1 MVTWG
6 RSFAVAFKILLVSVL
21 WYVLGFIVG
30 LVIIAMTG
38 GATLLTALSSPWH
51 LRDVVL
57 NPWSA
62 YTMVIGVSSAIIIGA
77 VIAAVGSV
85 ATMVKY
91 IVEEAVREVREARR
105 PAIAG

>member
-6 RSFAVAFKILLVSVL
+6 RSFAVAFKILLVSAL
-21 WYVLGFIVG
+21 WYVLGFIAG
-30 LVIIAMTG
+30 LVLITVTG
-38 GATLLTALSSPWH
+38 AATLLTALSSPEY

-57 NPWSA
+57 NPWNA
-62 YTMVIGVSSAIIIGA
+62 YTMVLGISTAIIIGA
-77 VIAAVGSV
+77 VIAVVGSI

-91 IVEEAVREVREARR
+91 IVEEAVREAREAKR